1 MHFILRL
8 KVVEIESRVIIPLV
22 VETPKKKAITYQCMR
37 ISLDMAHMLI
47 PLLLMLRI
55 ANTIKFHRKKVAELR
70 QRGFG
75 WEDNK
80 ISETVHLP
88 CFVWFLF
95 FLLITRFERLWK
107 GVGQGQYMETIYP
120 KYQIPAEYWRSYTNP
135 QNICCQIL
143 SFLQPASMTEGL
155 NG

>member
-1 MHFILRL
+1 M

-75 WEDNK
+75 
-80 ISETVHLP
+80 
-88 CFVWFLF
+88 
-95 FLLITRFERLWK
+95 
-107 GVGQGQYMETIYP
+107 
-120 KYQIPAEYWRSYTNP
+120 
-135 QNICCQIL
+135 
-143 SFLQPASMTEGL
+143 
-155 NG
+155 